1 MGRYFCLSIL
11 DNLPFQ
17 VVCPDCELAVVE
29 GEETICAKCL
39 LRRSERKEIITEI
52 VETEGKYGRDLRIIV
67 EEFYRPMLVAGL
79 LSSDQL
85 ASIFLNVEQLIQVS
99 SLNVL
104 ILNNQRFNC
113 FVAGELIFL
122 PAVERS
128 SGSGHSD
135 RGRRVDWS
143 QRWGALHPGH
153 AHAPG
158 KLRLIMLILM
168 LMLMLMLQAFETYC
182 TKQAASSMLL
192 ATMEREKELL
202 RVFLK
207 VITFSILVRWWEMML
222 ARVPDIFQGSENL
235 LQCFLKGV
243 DLYNCVQVS
252 QMENKILRRMNLSSF
267 LMVPV
272 QRITKYP
279 LLLARLLKVLP
290 HLYQNLLIIV
300 LAQKYS
306 SQQNLTF
313 FHTPKLNP
321 PPCPTTSLPF

>member
-1 MGRYFCLSIL
+1 M
-11 DNLPFQ
+11 
-17 VVCPDCELAVVE
+17 VCPDCELAVVE

-104 ILNNQRFNC
+104 ILINQRFNC
-113 FVAGELIFL
+113 VVAGELIFL

-207 VITFSILVRWWEMML
+207 VITFSIPILVGDD
-222 ARVPDIFQGSENL
+222 VSE
-235 LQCFLKGV
+235 
-243 DLYNCVQVS
+243 
-252 QMENKILRRMNLSSF
+252 
-267 LMVPV
+267 
-272 QRITKYP
+272 IT
-279 LLLARLLKVLP
+279 
-290 HLYQNLLIIV
+290 
-300 LAQKYS
+300 
-306 SQQNLTF
+306 
-313 FHTPKLNP
+313 
-321 PPCPTTSLPF
+321 